1 MADEVRRILL
11 VDDVKVFLDFERRL
25 LEGAGYEVDAA
36 SSGPQA
42 LEKAREFRPHVILLD
57 LYMPDMD
64 GAECCRLIKND
75 DALKDIRVIIITAK
89 PSEEDRLRCAQ
100 AGCDGFLSKI
110 VHHEDLLEEIRK
122 LLDAKAQ
129 MPSRQPI
136 SIEVSYAPVESPERR
151 GRGLKQQGF
160 TRNMSPDGMFIV
172 SLRPMAIGTILE
184 LEFELPGLERNF
196 HLRGEVFFDTNGMS
210 QEDLALGFDLR
221 FMNIDKGTSDLIGDY
236 LSEQLWKK
244 PSMPPAEKRRI
255 VVVDDS
261 RFWRE
266 KITTIL
272 EPSGHEV
279 IAVEDGESAIKLCMD
294 PERPVDLIV
303 LDLLMPRVEG
313 HSVARY
319 LRDEALTK
327 KITIIGFTSA
337 YKSRDFPNG
346 GHEQGL
352 DAILEKSASPDHFLF
367 VFNKYLHTPPL
378 PKGPRPAP
386 RVPTHIPV
394 EYEFGEGRSGHGVIQ
409 NVSVTGAYISTFLP
423 LEAGTMLLLS
433 FTLPKGAAVKVS
445 ALVVWMN
452 ENKLRT
458 PADYSRGMG
467 VVFKLMNQ
475 DLISALEDYVLEE
488 LVRY

>member
-1 MADEVRRILL
+1 MTDEVKRILL
-11 VDDVKVFLDFERRL
+11 VDDVEVFLDLERRL
-25 LEGAGYEVDAA
+25 LERAGYEVDAA
-36 SSGPQA
+36 SSGFQA

-57 LYMPDMD
+57 LYMPEMD
-64 GAECCRLIKND
+64 GAECCTLIKND
-75 DALKDIRVIIITAK
+75 DELKDIRVIIITAK

-110 VHHEDLLEEIRK
+110 VCHEDLLEEIQK

-129 MPSRQPI
+129 MPSRHPI
-136 SIEVSYAPVESPERR
+136 SIEVSYAPVEGPERR

-160 TRNMSPDGMFIV
+160 TRNMSPDGMFIL
-172 SLRPMAIGTILE
+172 SLNPMAIGTILE
-184 LEFELPGLERNF
+184 LEFELPGLKRNF
-196 HLRGEVFFDTNGMS
+196 HLRGEVFLDTNAMN
-210 QEDLALGFDLR
+210 QEDLAPGFDLR
-221 FMNIDKGTSDLIGDY
+221 FMNIDKDTSELIGNY
-236 LSEQLWKK
+236 LGEQVLKK
-244 PSMPPAEKRRI
+244 PSMPPEEKRRI

-261 RFWRE
+261 MFWRD
-266 KITTIL
+266 KITAIL

-279 IAVEDGESAIKLCMD
+279 IAVGDGESAIKLCMD

-303 LDLLMPRVEG
+303 LDLLMPLVEG

-319 LRDEALTK
+319 LRDEAQTK

-337 YKSRDFPNG
+337 YKSQDFPNG
-346 GHEQGL
+346 GHAQGF
-352 DAILEKSASPDHFLF
+352 DAILEKSASKDHFLF

-378 PKGPRPAP
+378 PEGPRPAP

-394 EYEFGEGRSGHGVIQ
+394 EYEFGDGRSGHGVIQ
-409 NVSVTGAYISTFLP
+409 NVSLTGAYISTLLP
-423 LEAGTMLLLS
+423 LEAGTTILLG
-433 FTLPKGAAVKVS
+433 FTLPKGAAVKIS

-452 ENKLRT
+452 ENKLCSS
-458 PADYSRGMG
+458 AAYSRGMG

-475 DLISALEDYVLEE
+475 DLISALENYVLEE